1 MIVSRV
7 ADRVLDAVLSEDR
20 VLRLRSD
27 RARKLLGLLYVGSMG
42 VAIAI
47 PILGALITIALGIA
61 GAGIG
66 GLMAVL
72 VSLPCA
78 RFLQTEHARDLA
90 CNAYR
95 DMCMHGDLEAGRATL
110 YAVEY
115 GDHLTAVIM
124 YAHEFGVSY
133 DAAKL
138 AVKAMIQDQLA
149 KSEEFEAPI
158 MC

>member
-7 ADRVLDAVLSEDR
+7 ADRVLDALLSEDR
-20 VLRLRSD
+20 VIRLRSD
-27 RARKLLGLLYVGSMG
+27 RARKLLGLLYVGSMS

-47 PILGALITIALGIA
+47 PILGALVTKALGVA
-61 GAGIG
+61 GVGIG
-66 GLMAVL
+66 GIIAVL
-72 VSLPCA
+72 VCLPCA

-95 DMCMHGDLEAGRATL
+95 DMCSPGDLEAGRATV

-124 YAHEFGVSY
+124 YAHDFGVSY
-133 DAAKL
+133 DDAKV
-138 AVKAMIQDQLA
+138 AVKAMIRDQLA
-149 KSEEFEAPI
+149 KNDEIESAI